1 MFLSLCAIA
10 ALAWQSNVT
19 NDGGLAR
26 VEFTSSAGRITVF
39 LPDDLRA
46 GDTISGTVVPEPGK
60 GSQLAGVEV
69 GGTPVAPGA
78 FRAVVSGPVR
88 VSVGG
93 TTVELGVDRAAVP
106 PKDFWVAPVIQQG
119 RPVQVIGPFDGDFAN
134 TTVALNGVRS
144 VVIAESPRSMIAL
157 AGVRNPGDV
166 KIEVEENGHRA
177 NLLSACTDLELTTGV
192 RTMLKGQRTELKVEV
207 TGLVS
212 VPESAY
218 PLSLELHNLSPAVVS
233 LSGPVGNHRAF
244 ALQFAEVKQG
254 TWSRSFDIVALAD
267 GPYQISG
274 ILFGVKIHDLKMG
287 LDAEQLAALI
297 DASIASTQAKKD
309 KKVAEGAND
318 WTINHFKK
326 KLETLKNA
334 RDTLP
339 DLSGARD
346 LFDKALADFTFFEMA
361 GELIDFAAEML
372 GYKDLPLPGIGH
384 ALKVLKI
391 ASKKLPKAVELL
403 EKVEK
408 VVEKLGE
415 LKDGEEKLEKIE
427 EAKKLLEKVKEE
439 IGKE

>member
-1 MFLSLCAIA
+1 MFLSLCAMA
-10 ALAWQSNVT
+10 ALAWQSSVT
-19 NDGGLAR
+19 TEGGLAR

-46 GDTISGTVVPEPGK
+46 GDAISGTVVPEPGK
-60 GSQLAGVEV
+60 GSQLAGVEI
-69 GGTPVAPGA
+69 GGAPVAPGA
-78 FRAVVSGPVR
+78 FRATISGPVR

-93 TTVELGVDRAAVP
+93 TTVELAVDRAAPATKEFWTP
-106 PKDFWVAPVIQQG
+106 PVMQMG
-119 RPVQVIGPFDGDFAN
+119 RPLQISGPFDGNASN
-134 TTVALNGVRS
+134 TAAVFNGLPA
-144 VVIAESPRSMIAL
+144 VVVAESPRSTIAL
-157 AGVRNPGDV
+157 AGVRNPGGV
-166 KIEVEENGHRA
+166 KIELVENGLRA
-177 NLLSACTDLELTTGV
+177 NLTSACTDLKLTTEA
-192 RTMLKGQRTELKVEV
+192 RTMLKGQRTKLRVDV
-207 TGLVS
+207 TGLAS

-233 LSGPVGNHRAF
+233 LSGPAGNHRAL
-244 ALQFAEVKQG
+244 ALQVADVKQG
-254 TWSRSFDIVALAD
+254 TWSQTFDLVALAD
-267 GPYQISG
+267 GPFQISG

-297 DASIASTQAKKD
+297 DATIASTQAKKD
-309 KKVAEGAND
+309 QKVKDGAND

-339 DLSGARD
+339 DLNGARD
-346 LFDKALADFTFFEMA
+346 LFDKAQSDFTFFEMA

-384 ALKVLKI
+384 ALKVLKV
-391 ASKKLPKAVELL
+391 AAKKLPKAIELL
-403 EKVEK
+403 EKTEK
-408 VVEKLGE
+408 VIEKLGE
-415 LKDGEEKLEKIE
+415 LKDGAEKLEKIE